1 MIVQDFGAF
10 AFLKREFPNLDLH
23 ASTQMSVHSIAK
35 CSFIGKLGAS
45 RVVPA
50 REISL
55 EEIAAIRQNASP
67 LEIEDVSCT
76 GHFVTVIPVSV

>member
-1 MIVQDFGAF
+1 M
-10 AFLKREFPNLDLH
+10 KREFPNLDLH
-23 ASTQMSVHSIAK
+23 ASTQMSVHSVQSAALLE
-35 CSFIGKLGAS
+35 KLGAS

-55 EEIAAIRQNASP
+55 EEIAPIRQNTS
-67 LEIEDVSCT
+67 LKSNVLCT